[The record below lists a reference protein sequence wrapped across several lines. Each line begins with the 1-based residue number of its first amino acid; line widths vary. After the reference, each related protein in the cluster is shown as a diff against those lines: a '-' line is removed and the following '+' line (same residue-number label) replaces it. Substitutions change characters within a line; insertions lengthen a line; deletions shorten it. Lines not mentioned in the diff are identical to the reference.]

1 MLKTKLM
8 DLNING
14 INKKDE
20 TYNLEQLINIKELES
35 TIRKTGFVAPV
46 LVEITQSGFRLL
58 YGFARVNAMLKIG
71 ESTIP
76 AVVLEQQLSFQK
88 AFALALQDRMDKGPI
103 NPVEVSVI
111 IQRLEAG
118 GVDKNEIVK
127 HFLPEMGYGRNP
139 KVYELH
145 KDLFKLEEPWRQMLN
160 DDQLSLDM
168 AAEIVSAE
176 ADVRN
181 AFLEFIKVL
190 RIGKNRQKE
199 FWALVQDIARMENIA
214 IATFLQE
221 PEIQI
226 IVADELLAP
235 AQKSDRIKQLLWE
248 KRYPQYSET
257 ENRFKE
263 VLKSVKLP
271 PELVIQHPPFF
282 DGDRYSIMLNIS
294 SAEEFQQHL
303 ERLQELNEKDV
314 IRKLIDLV

>member
-14 INKKDE
+14 INQKDE
-20 TYNLEQLINIKELES
+20 TYNLEQLINVKELES
-35 TIRKTGFVAPV
+35 NICKTGFVAPV

-58 YGFARVNAMLKIG
+58 YGFARVKAMLAIG
-71 ESTIP
+71 ETIIP
-76 AVVLEQQLSFQK
+76 AIVLEQQLSFQQ
-88 AFALALQDRMDKGPI
+88 AFALALQDRMDRGPV

-111 IQRLEAG
+111 IQRLESG

-145 KDLFKLEEPWRQMLN
+145 KDLYMLEESWQQMLI

-168 AAEIVSAE
+168 AAEIVSVE
-176 ADVRN
+176 PDIRN
-181 AFLEFIKVL
+181 AFLGFIKEL

-199 FWALVQDIARMENIA
+199 FWALVQDIARMENVA
-214 IATFLQE
+214 ISDFLQE
-221 PEIQI
+221 AEIQN
-226 IVADELLAP
+226 IVTDELLAP
-235 AQKSDRIKQLLWE
+235 AQKSDRIKQLFWQ

-257 ENRFKE
+257 ESRFKE
-263 VLKSVKLP
+263 ILKTVKLP
-271 PELVIQHPPFF
+271 PELLIQHPPFF
-282 DGDRYSIMLNIS
+282 DGDRYTILLNVS

-303 ERLQELNEKDV
+303 ERLQELNDKDI
-314 IRKLIDLV
+314 IRKLIELV